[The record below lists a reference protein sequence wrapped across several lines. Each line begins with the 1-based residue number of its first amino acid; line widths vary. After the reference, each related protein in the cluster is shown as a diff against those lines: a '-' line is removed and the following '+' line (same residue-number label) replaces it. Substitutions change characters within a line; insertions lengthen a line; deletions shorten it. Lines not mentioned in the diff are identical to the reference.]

1 MLPISTIAF
10 KNRFMFNLPKID
22 AYDKPFEDRLAA
34 FENGYMPETSAV
46 GHFASFAT
54 VYQFSSDRR

>member
-1 MLPISTIAF
+1 
-10 KNRFMFNLPKID
+10 MFNLPKID